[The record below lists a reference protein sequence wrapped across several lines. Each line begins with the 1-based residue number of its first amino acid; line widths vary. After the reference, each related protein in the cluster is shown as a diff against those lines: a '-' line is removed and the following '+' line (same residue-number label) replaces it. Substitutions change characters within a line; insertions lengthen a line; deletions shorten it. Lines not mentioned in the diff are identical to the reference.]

1 MTVSPTT
8 WNEVSGE
15 NFLCAS
21 ELFRLGVS
29 VYHLRS
35 FAPVSGAQGTV
46 GNQRRQVRTC
56 LLVVRGSARAACGN
70 WGLPDPGSKQIDCG
84 DFIVKLLIQPYFTIL
99 HPAINTLNAPFSPAL
114 MSVPAQ
120 TCLLTQEQKL
130 SLFQASYKSEH
141 SSVLFS
147 PECLNERSIAC
158 PRNICSPGENLF
170 MWLW

>member
-1 MTVSPTT
+1 M
-8 WNEVSGE
+8 
-15 NFLCAS
+15 CAS

-46 GNQRRQVRTC
+46 DNQRRQVRAC
-56 LLVVRGSARAACGN
+56 LLVVRGSARAACG
-70 WGLPDPGSKQIDCG
+70 GSKQIDCG
-84 DFIVKLLIQPYFTIL
+84 DFIVKLLIQPYSTIL

-114 MSVPAQ
+114 TSVPAQ
-120 TCLLTQEQKL
+120 PCLLTQEQKL

-170 MWLW
+170 M